1 MWISGCWVR
10 RNAGCAEVLTRV
22 LASGAAKHLRT
33 LDLAGNALGDLG
45 IGKLVGVLRGGAC
58 PGLTR
63 LSLRDNGFGADG
75 AAFLAGLSAPTG
87 RGGRR
92 VFGPPWRRLT
102 PPTRF

>member
-1 MWISGCWVR
+1 M
-10 RNAGCAEVLTRV
+10 

-75 AAFLAGLSAPTG
+75 AACLAGLSAPTG

-92 VFGPPWRRLT
+92 VFGPPLASSHPSRTVLMVK
-102 PPTRF
+102 FSGHLALV

>member
-1 MWISGCWVR
+1 
-10 RNAGCAEVLTRV
+10 VLARV

-45 IGKLVGVLRGGAC
+45 IGKFVGVLRGGAC

-75 AAFLAGLSAPTG
+75 AACLAGLG
-87 RGGRR
+87 RPSEGVKG
-92 VFGPPWRRLT
+92 F
-102 PPTRF
+102 